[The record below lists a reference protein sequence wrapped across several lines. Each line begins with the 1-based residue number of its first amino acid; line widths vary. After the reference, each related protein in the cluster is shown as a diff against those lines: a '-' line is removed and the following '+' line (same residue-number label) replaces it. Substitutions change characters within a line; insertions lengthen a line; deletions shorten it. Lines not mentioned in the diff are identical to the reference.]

1 MVQPRVGNDA
11 LSNVGVGDN
20 ATKGGFLGM
29 TRDVALD
36 AGIEEGA
43 KAGERERLPSQQE
56 HLRGL
61 RTLET
66 SNAFWFKHVA
76 AFFHA

>member
-1 MVQPRVGNDA
+1 
-11 LSNVGVGDN
+11 
-20 ATKGGFLGM
+20 M

-36 AGIEEGA
+36 AGIEEWA
-43 KAGERERLPSQQE
+43 QAGERERLPSQQE

-76 AFFHA
+76 ALLSCLTFASE

>member
-1 MVQPRVGNDA
+1 
-11 LSNVGVGDN
+11 
-20 ATKGGFLGM
+20 M